1 MDRDSG
7 CFHDPAWDEET
18 IHEFLGPEPARP
30 CPVKP
35 ERPDLD
41 SASTAPSDSLPA
53 SPQTKRRRGHKRVPL
68 KEKVLRSV
76 PEVPDQTQTIKD
88 IDQTLQSLDA
98 SQVKDP
104 IYGSYS
110 RQQKK
115 AILAQLQSR
124 IHTIESSIVAAK
136 TALEKII
143 KFM

>member
-7 CFHDPAWDEET
+7 CFHDSAWDEET
-18 IHEFLGPEPARP
+18 IHEFLGPEPARTYSG
-30 CPVKP
+30 KL

-41 SASTAPSDSLPA
+41 SVSTAPSDSLPA
-53 SPQTKRRRGHKRVPL
+53 SPQTKRRRGHCRVSM
-68 KEKVLRSV
+68 KEKALRSV
-76 PEVPDQTQTIKD
+76 CEAPDQSLAIKD
-88 IDQTLQSLDA
+88 IDQTLKTLDA

-104 IYGSYS
+104 AYGSYS

>member
-7 CFHDPAWDEET
+7 CFHDSAWDEET
-18 IHEFLGPEPARP
+18 IHEFLGPEPVRTYSG
-30 CPVKP
+30 KL
-35 ERPDLD
+35 ERSDLD
-41 SASTAPSDSLPA
+41 SVSTAPSDSLPA
-53 SPQTKRRRGHKRVPL
+53 SPQTKRRRGHRRVPM
-68 KEKVLRSV
+68 KEKTLRSE
-76 PEVPDQTQTIKD
+76 PEAPDQSLVIKE
-88 IDQTLQSLDA
+88 IDHTLQKLDA

-104 IYGSYS
+104 VYGSYS